1 MRWGELFYNI
11 FAILCIAG
19 ESFLVWYEIS
29 GLSASPS
36 VADAVMRILLGVAR
50 KALSHTVAFCGC
62 RSGASNLGNTEVRD
76 VVMMTWETFAARRE
90 ERGRRKERREILHK
104 INQLL
109 PSENGASVHEETD
122 DLETLIAR
130 IIENPDALKKL
141 RVMLREMQDSE

>member
-1 MRWGELFYNI
+1 
-11 FAILCIAG
+11 
-19 ESFLVWYEIS
+19 
-29 GLSASPS
+29 
-36 VADAVMRILLGVAR
+36 
-50 KALSHTVAFCGC
+50 
-62 RSGASNLGNTEVRD
+62 
-76 VVMMTWETFAARRE
+76 MMTWETFAARRE